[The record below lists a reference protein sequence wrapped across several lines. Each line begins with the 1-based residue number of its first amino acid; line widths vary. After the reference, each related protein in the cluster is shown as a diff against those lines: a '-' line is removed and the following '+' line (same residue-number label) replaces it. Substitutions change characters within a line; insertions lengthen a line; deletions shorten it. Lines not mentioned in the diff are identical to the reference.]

1 MNLREATCRLLFF
14 DALIPLD
21 LMLYFTN
28 ELLVPAKRA
37 RLLIERRVVA
47 LVALDQVRRSL
58 KKLVSVR
65 AESLTY
71 TLGLGVVS
79 NPVRED
85 GSAKLKGFLLVN
97 VERAGHLVVV
107 G

>member
-1 MNLREATCRLLFF
+1 M
-14 DALIPLD
+14 
-21 LMLYFTN
+21 
-28 ELLVPAKRA
+28 
-37 RLLIERRVVA
+37 A
-47 LVALDQVRRSL
+47 LVALGQVRLSL

-71 TLGLGVVS
+71 ALRLGVV

-85 GSAKLKGFLLVN
+85 CIAKLKKFLFLLVN

-107 G
+107 GKDLEVLVAPARQR

>member
-1 MNLREATCRLLFF
+1 
-14 DALIPLD
+14 
-21 LMLYFTN
+21 MLYFPN

-47 LVALDQVRRSL
+47 LVALGQVRRSL

-71 TLGLGVVS
+71 ALGLGVVS